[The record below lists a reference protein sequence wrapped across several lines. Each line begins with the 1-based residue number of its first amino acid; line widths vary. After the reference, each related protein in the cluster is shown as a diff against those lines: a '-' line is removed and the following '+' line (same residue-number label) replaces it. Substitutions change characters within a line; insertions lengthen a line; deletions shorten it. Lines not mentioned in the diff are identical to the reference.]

1 MASKVVSDEGYGDI
15 PRNVYTEAWCM
26 GDRVDRGGHTE
37 DSSAQGGITVCLAKV
52 GSHRDKL
59 TQPARNSLC
68 ITGCPYRC
76 ACPCLGRYTI
86 AGKT

>member
-52 GSHRDKL
+52 GSHRDRL
-59 TQPARNSLC
+59 RQPAR
-68 ITGCPYRC
+68 IRC
-76 ACPCLGRYTI
+76 VSQVALIDVPVRASVDTR
-86 AGKT
+86 